1 MIDADGLNLLS
12 ETPDSH
18 ERLPAN
24 AIVTPHAGE
33 MHRLT
38 GCDVRLRGADRI
50 EQARSAAR
58 EWNRTVVLKGP
69 YTIIAGPDGRAM
81 VSPFANPVLATAG
94 TGDVLAGVIA
104 GLLAQGLGPTDAAAL
119 GVYLHG
125 SAGESVRSQMGEAG
139 AIAGDLL
146 PELPLSIKSLV
157 NG

>member
-1 MIDADGLNLLS
+1 MWELIKLCCRFEGTGELVSRLLLSDHELPPTVIDADGLNLLS
-12 ETPDSH
+12 ETPDWH

-69 YTIIAGPDGRAM
+69 YTIIAGPGGRAT
-81 VSPFANPVLATAG
+81 VFALWDSAGQKRSKTFWWTLGSPNG
-94 TGDVLAGVIA
+94 TGITS
-104 GLLAQGLGPTDAAAL
+104 PCW
-119 GVYLHG
+119 
-125 SAGESVRSQMGEAG
+125 
-139 AIAGDLL
+139 
-146 PELPLSIKSLV
+146 
-157 NG
+157 